1 MSNLKKYILA
11 LLIAFVVLI
20 PIANIAIFIILHKT
34 VLFITLAIIYLV
46 IVGLV
51 IKAFN
56 YDKD

>member
-11 LLIAFVVLI
+11 LLIAFLVLI